1 MEKPGE
7 LPDVWYKELS
17 IEFSDGTREYFHIER
32 KPTGTHIPLLKDKPE
47 PWTDL
52 KHHKCPSCP
61 LPDLILSCPAAL
73 SLQTTL
79 GKLRPRHSIERVKAT
94 AVDARGRS
102 QTVEWTMQE
111 VGATLVQLAV
121 FATDCPIGRKLKP
134 YLAGL
139 HPFVSSLDL
148 SRHIGEQILRKYG
161 GSMEA
166 SKDELLSVLKPLH
179 EIFMHLSERL
189 KSDPNEAAGE
199 GGERLSR
206 DAVPNSISTV
216 DAFSQLLSL
225 RADKL
230 FGQLSK
236 EAGWTRPAPS
246 DAPASGGGLLGKI
259 KSLFS

>member
-1 MEKPGE
+1 MAGE

-17 IEFSDGTREYFHIER
+17 IEFADGSREYFHIER
-32 KPTGTHIPLLKDKPE
+32 KPTGTHIPLLREKPE

-52 KHHKCPSCP
+52 KYKKCPGCP
-61 LPDLILSCPAAL
+61 LPDMILSCPAAL

-79 GKLRPRHSIERVKAT
+79 GKLRPRHSIEKVKAT

-121 FATDCPIGRKLKP
+121 FATDCPVGHKLKP

-139 HPFVSSLDL
+139 HPFVSSLEL
-148 SRHIGEQILRKYG
+148 SKHIGEQILRKYG
-161 GSMEA
+161 GSLEA
-166 SKDELLSVLKPLH
+166 SRDELLSVLKPLH

-189 KSDPNEAAGE
+189 KTDPNEG

-216 DAFSQLLSL
+216 DAFAQLLSL
-225 RADKL
+225 RADRL

-236 EAGWTRPAPS
+236 EAGWQNPPPQDSPAETP
-246 DAPASGGGLLGKI
+246 GLIGKL
-259 KSLFS
+259 KSFFS

>member
-1 MEKPGE
+1 MERPGE

-32 KPTGTHIPLLKDKPE
+32 KPTGTHIPLLKGKPE

-52 KHHKCPSCP
+52 GYKKCPGCP
-61 LPDLILSCPAAL
+61 LPELTLSCPAAL

-79 GKLRPRHSIERVKAT
+79 GKLRPRHSIEQVKAT
-94 AVDARGRS
+94 AVDARGRT

-148 SRHIGEQILRKYG
+148 SRHIGEGILRKYG
-161 GSMEA
+161 GSLEA
-166 SKDELLSVLKPLH
+166 SRDELLSVLKPLH
-179 EIFMHLSERL
+179 EVFMHLAERL
-189 KSDPNEAAGE
+189 KTDPNEG
-199 GGERLSR
+199 GGERPSR

-216 DAFSQLLSL
+216 DAFAQLLAL
-225 RADKL
+225 RADRL

-236 EAGWTRPAPS
+236 EAGWSAPKPS
-246 DAPASGGGLLGKI
+246 DAPAAGGGLLGRI
-259 KSLFS
+259 KGLFQ

>member
-1 MEKPGE
+1 MERPGE
-7 LPDVWYKELS
+7 SPDVWYRELS
-17 IEFSDGTREYFHIER
+17 IEFKDGSREYFHIER
-32 KPTGTHIPLLKDKPE
+32 KPTGTHIPLLKEKPE

-52 KHHKCPSCP
+52 KYQKCPGCP
-61 LPDLILSCPAAL
+61 LPDMILSCPAAL

-79 GKLRPRHSIERVKAT
+79 GKLRPRHSIEPVKAT

-139 HPFVSSLDL
+139 RPFVTSLEL
-148 SRHIGEQILRKYG
+148 SKHIGEQILRKYG
-161 GSMEA
+161 GSLEA
-166 SKDELLSVLKPLH
+166 SRDELLSALKPLH
-179 EIFMHLSERL
+179 EVFMHLSERL
-189 KSDPNEAAGE
+189 KADPNQG

-216 DAFSQLLSL
+216 DAFAQLLAL

-230 FGQLSK
+230 FQNLSK
-236 EAGWTRPAPS
+236 EAGWETKPAQAPA
-246 DAPASGGGLLGKI
+246 DAPAGGLVGRI
-259 KSLFS
+259 KSFFS